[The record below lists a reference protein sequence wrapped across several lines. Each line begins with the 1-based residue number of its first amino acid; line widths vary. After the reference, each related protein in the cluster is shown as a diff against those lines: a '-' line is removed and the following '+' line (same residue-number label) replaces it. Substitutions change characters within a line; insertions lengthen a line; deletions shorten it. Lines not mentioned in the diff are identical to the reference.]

1 MERDPAGGKRNRVFR
16 LLSHDRSLKIVI
28 RMLDALFRTDA
39 MLGTF
44 SDQACLQGMLDF
56 EAALARAQARIGVI
70 PGTAA
75 PAITARCR
83 AELFDMKKLARAT
96 ALAGNPASPMVK
108 ALTALVA
115 ATNKKASGYVHWGAT
130 SQDAMDTGLV
140 LQLRSALELFDADLE
155 RLARALTRLAKKHK
169 RTPMAGRT
177 WMQQA
182 LPITF
187 GLKAAGAL
195 DAVERHRLRLCE
207 LRVRVLVVQLGGAA
221 GTLASLGDRGMDVAQ
236 ALARELKLSLP
247 DLPWHAHR
255 DRVAEVATTLGLLT
269 GTLGKIAGDLA
280 LLMQTEIGEVSEPA
294 APARGGSST
303 LPHKRNP
310 VGCAAVLAAANK
322 VPSLVSV
329 MLAAMGQEHERGLGN
344 WHAEWETLPE
354 ICLLA
359 AGALAQLTH
368 VVEGLAIDAAR
379 MRRNLD
385 ATQGLIVAEAVSAA
399 LAPKLGRATAQGL
412 IEAACLRAAAQRR
425 PLREVLARDEVVSR
439 HLDGAELDR
448 LLDPVNYLGLAQQL
462 AARVLTARTGRKK

>member
-1 MERDPAGGKRNRVFR
+1 
-16 LLSHDRSLKIVI
+16 
-28 RMLDALFRTDA
+28 MLDALFRTDA

-75 PAITARCR
+75 PAIAARCR

-96 ALAGNPASPMVK
+96 ALAGNPAIPLVK

-155 RLARALTRLAKKHK
+155 RLSRALARLAKKHK

-195 DAVERHRLRLCE
+195 DAVERHRLRLRE
-207 LRVRVLVVQLGGAA
+207 LRARVLVVQLGGAA

-269 GTLGKIAGDLA
+269 GTLGKIASDLA
-280 LLMQTEIGEVSEPA
+280 LLMQTEVGEVSEPA

-354 ICLLA
+354 ICLLS

-379 MRRNLD
+379 MRSNLD

-399 LAPKLGRATAQGL
+399 LAPKLGRATAHGL

-425 PLREVLARDEVVSR
+425 PLRDVLARDEVVSR

-448 LLDPVNYLGLAQQL
+448 LLDPVNYLGLAEQL
-462 AARVLTARTGRKK
+462 AGRVLTARTGRKK